1 MTLEVG
7 ERWTSGLLERK
18 ERRKDAG
25 ASAEGVTDR
34 HWTPAELGAPRKIWI
49 WGRWVRVE
57 SGRSL
62 CTLYRAEDAQTPS
75 LPPTHKPT
83 GVGGPPVGGVAER
96 GCVPG
101 APAQLRMWWCLSKH
115 VSHVGHS
122 SFVPSRFLLSLLIKG
137 GAFFSGEDQPKSGI
151 LVFRL
156 EK

>member
-101 APAQLRMWWCLSKH
+101 APAQLRMW
-115 VSHVGHS
+115 
-122 SFVPSRFLLSLLIKG
+122 
-137 GAFFSGEDQPKSGI
+137 
-151 LVFRL
+151 
-156 EK
+156 